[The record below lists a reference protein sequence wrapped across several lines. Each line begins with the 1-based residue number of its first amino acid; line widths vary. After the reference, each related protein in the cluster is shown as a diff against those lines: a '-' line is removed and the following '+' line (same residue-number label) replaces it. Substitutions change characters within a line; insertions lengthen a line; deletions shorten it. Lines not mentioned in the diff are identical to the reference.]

1 MSRLNRRMSG
11 APLLTVLGAWL
22 AALVLLAP
30 SVASAGLPYQVQWL
44 FTQENPACEVADLLD
59 HDGDPFFRINDTP
72 LPTYQTPGALVTNAD
87 GSESNTANAEFDS
100 VLLST
105 GANDF
110 LFQITN
116 TSGDNS
122 CVHSRNVVSLIS
134 APLGLDKPLFNV
146 RRDGTAFVGN
156 SRVDLSLAEINPPL
170 ARDIVNLE
178 TVIADNRAWLIDHA
192 SEVADLAAKL
202 SLLQQLDTER
212 RDLVTRPLDAIATID
227 LDAILDR
234 YAGVVDA
241 ATKAALD
248 QLLLDLKQSVLDLE
262 NELASLIDDF
272 GAQADAVADLA
283 TQSAREAG
291 FDPDDPASYALSAI

>member
-1 MSRLNRRMSG
+1 MSRSLCPTPG
-11 APLLTVLGAWL
+11 APLLTVLGACL
-22 AALVLLAP
+22 AVLVLLAP
-30 SVASAGLPYQVQWL
+30 SVASAGLPYQVRWI
-44 FTQENPACEVADLLD
+44 FTDENPACEVADLLD

-87 GSESNTANAEFDS
+87 GSESNAAQAEFDS
-100 VLLST
+100 VLLRT
-105 GANDF
+105 GANTF
-110 LFQITN
+110 LFQVAN
-116 TSGDNS
+116 TLGNDA
-122 CVHSRNVVSLIS
+122 CVHEHNVVSLIS
-134 APLGLDKPLFNV
+134 APLGLNKPLFNV
-146 RRDGTAFVGN
+146 RRDGTVFFGT

-178 TVIADNRAWLIDHA
+178 TVIADNRARLIDHA

-202 SLLQQLDTER
+202 SLLQQLDTEL
-212 RDLVTRPLDAIATID
+212 RDLVTRPLDEIATID

-248 QLLLDLKQSVLDLE
+248 QLLLDLKQSVLALE
-262 NELASLIDDF
+262 NELASLLDDF